1 MHLMNTK
8 KVRGIP
14 RLSGETK
21 PICGECMKGK
31 QTKSSHK
38 KVKKIRTTSPLNLLH
53 MDLMG
58 PMHTES
64 RDGKR
69 YVLIVVDD
77 FKRYSVVSF
86 LREKLE
92 AIKQL
97 KSLFNRIQVEIGHPI
112 VRIRNNRGESL
123 TMWMLTSFM
132 S

>member
-14 RLSGETK
+14 RLSGEPK
-21 PICGECMKGK
+21 PISGKCMKRK
-31 QTKSSHK
+31 QTKNSHK
-38 KVKKIRTTSPLNLLH
+38 KEKEIRTVKHLDLLH

-58 PMHTES
+58 PMRTES
-64 RDGKR
+64 RDGKK

-92 AIKQL
+92 AIEQL
-97 KSLFNRIQVEIGHPI
+97 KSLFNRIKVEISHLI
-112 VRIRNNRGESL
+112 VRIRNDMGENL
-123 TMWMLTSFM
+123 TM
-132 S
+132 